1 MMKNAAGDAIILM
14 KEPFVYEYIFRKYKN
29 LSESS
34 GKLGRKD
41 TVDKEYMRNSV
52 VLVDAFNKHLY
63 HGRQVIKPEN
73 LMELDTTEPAVPY
86 GNDDAGMPPLR
97 RGRPCTGLFTR
108 SVTFPIREPHN

>member
-63 HGRQVIKPEN
+63 HGRQVIKQEN
-73 LMELDTTEPAVPY
+73 LMELDTTEFAVPY
-86 GNDDAGMPPLR
+86 GSDDAGVPSLR
-97 RGRPCTGLFTR
+97 WGRPSQNRG
-108 SVTFPIREPHN
+108 IGM